1 MSNSIKRKLHGKTI
15 KFYGPPGTGKTHRLL
30 QRAKRFLR
38 RGVLPDEICYISFTN
53 KAVQECLDRVRK
65 EFKGY
70 DEDDFK
76 YFRTLHSLARQQF
89 AEIPVLDPRVDMLQF
104 HTEYGTIKIN
114 YKPNWDDQN
123 VYNNWSLQIYDKA
136 RNMKI
141 DPISLYKKE
150 PRKKVRLQQFK
161 SIIHNYERYKTF
173 EIEPGQFKNDR
184 LDFTDMVQKFI
195 TSGLAINFKV
205 LMVDEA
211 QDLTPLQWDMV
222 VKLALNAD
230 KVYLAGDDDQAIYEW
245 NGADVSY
252 FQTFP
257 GKSKILNK
265 SRRLNKK
272 VHFFAKCLLNGM
284 EGHRVKKEFESND
297 KDGEIYRWS
306 SLRKVPFENKGNWM
320 VLARINDVKKEL
332 QEEAKGMGLYFQDMK
347 GNKSYDMNQWKAIQD
362 WEKICKGGAI
372 TREDACIMYNY
383 LLNID
388 HGYRSADSKKWSF
401 AHPNQLFNYDELHL
415 RGGMVEQKG
424 SWQDAFKRKFKDSEK
439 RYFMKLIES
448 EVNLEERAPI
458 LIDTI
463 HQVKGGEADNVILSS
478 KCNFPSHY
486 ERKSLSDKIQEL
498 RVWYTGVTRAINTLH
513 LLGTFHKYNF
523 PLSKYYKLYKSN
535 YVGF

>member
-173 EIEPGQFKNDR
+173 EVEPGQFKNDR

-284 EGHRVKKEFESND
+284 EGHRVEKEFESND

-306 SLRKVPFENKGNWM
+306 SLRKVPFKNNGNWM

-347 GNKSYDMNQWKAIQD
+347 GNKSYDINQWKAIQD
-362 WEKICKGGAI
+362 WEKICNGGAI
-372 TREDACIMYNY
+372 TREDACIM
-383 LLNID
+383 
-388 HGYRSADSKKWSF
+388 
-401 AHPNQLFNYDELHL
+401 
-415 RGGMVEQKG
+415 
-424 SWQDAFKRKFKDSEK
+424 
-439 RYFMKLIES
+439 
-448 EVNLEERAPI
+448 
-458 LIDTI
+458 
-463 HQVKGGEADNVILSS
+463 
-478 KCNFPSHY
+478 
-486 ERKSLSDKIQEL
+486 
-498 RVWYTGVTRAINTLH
+498 
-513 LLGTFHKYNF
+513 
-523 PLSKYYKLYKSN
+523 
-535 YVGF
+535 